1 MFNQLAF
8 TNLDEAEL
16 QLKDFFTKKIALKS
30 WPIDMVTQLN
40 IWVGEIAEENRH
52 WYGDSVDDFWVDIA
66 ENYKDE
72 INEITNNNPS
82 QLLGW
87 QSVQLVLG
95 AGNQTA
101 YSEEKASGVSGV
113 VEIADQQLQ
122 EMAKKQEKN
131 NQDIN
136 KYLPYIGT
144 AAILIYLFGRSK

>member
-1 MFNQLAF
+1 MDKFDLTSYFRKQYLNEDDQAEDTKDMFDEDFESMASILASKIGS
-8 TNLDEAEL
+8 EL
-16 QLKDFFTKKIALKS
+16 EGK
-30 WPIDMVTQLN
+30 
-40 IWVGEIAEENRH
+40 
-52 WYGDSVDDFWVDIA
+52 
-66 ENYKDE
+66 KDE